1 MKILNKNKIIVSAL
15 ALAIGASLAGSISG
29 TVAWYQYSTRA
40 NVAFIGE
47 AGGFSGN
54 LQMRFA
60 SESADENAWRTKITY
75 DQLNDELADTGYA
88 SKIVPMTYGALD
100 KDGALP
106 ASGGYI
112 QPLAGQADMTKW
124 AKAEKANYA
133 QFNLQVRYQERT
145 NGTEANVERNVYLTK
160 MVIQEDAKSINEG
173 KGDLTDAI
181 RVHIRTNDGT
191 NDKNRLVSAKGKQ
204 IDVKGK
210 LDLDGDHHD
219 DQAYPENDEFGFGY
233 TDDTYTDRHQ
243 LQDIIYGDDGND
255 ETKEIQTSYNITNA
269 KEEPG
274 VHYSQEEID
283 AAQEGDEAYGKT
295 TDDWKSE
302 PVNQLVVYSENNVLY
317 DNADKEQVTAN
328 RAIGKTV
335 ASETNYLNITV
346 TIWVEGWQKLEGS
359 AIWDANYIKSLFNV
373 GIQFGVQDASAL

>member
-1 MKILNKNKIIVSAL
+1 MKLNKNKIIVSAL
-15 ALAIGASLAGSISG
+15 ALAIGASLAGSVSG

-60 SESADENAWRTKITY
+60 SESANDNAWRTKITY
-75 DQLNDELADTGYA
+75 DQLNDELANTGYA
-88 SKIVPMTYGALD
+88 SKIVPMTYGRMG
-100 KDGALP
+100 KDDALP
-106 ASGGYI
+106 ANGYI

-124 AKAEKANYA
+124 GKAEKKNYA
-133 QFNLQVRYQERT
+133 QFNLQVRYQERS
-145 NGTEANVERNVYLTK
+145 NGTEANAEKNVYLTK
-160 MVIQEDAKSINEG
+160 MVIQEDAKSVAEG

-181 RVHIRTNDGT
+181 RVHIKTNDGT
-191 NDKNRLVSAKGKQ
+191 NEKNRLVSAKGKA
-204 IDVKGK
+204 IDVKGA
-210 LDLDGDHHD
+210 LDLDGDNLND
-219 DQAYPENDEFGFGY
+219 KAYLQGDEFGFDY
-233 TDDTYTDRHQ
+233 TDDTYTEHYQ
-243 LQDIIYGDDGND
+243 LEEIIYGDDND
-255 ETKEIQTSYNITNA
+255 DSTEEVQNSYNITSA

-274 VHYSQEEID
+274 IHYSQEEID
-283 AAQEGDEAYGKT
+283 AAQPGDPAYGKT

-317 DNADKEQVTAN
+317 DNANKDQVTAN

>member
-15 ALAIGASLAGSISG
+15 ALAIGASLAGSVSG

-60 SESADENAWRTKITY
+60 SESENDNAWRTKITY
-75 DQLNDELADTGYA
+75 DQLNAELANTGYA
-88 SKIVPMTYGALD
+88 SKIVPMTYGRMG
-100 KDGALP
+100 KDDALP
-106 ASGGYI
+106 ANGYV

-124 AKAEKANYA
+124 GKAEKKNYA
-133 QFNLQVRYQERT
+133 QFNLQVRYQERS
-145 NGTEANVERNVYLTK
+145 NGTEANAEKNVYLTK
-160 MVIQEDAKSINEG
+160 MVIQEDAKSVAEG

-181 RVHIRTNDGT
+181 RVHIKTNDGT
-191 NDKNRLVSAKGKQ
+191 NEKNRLVSAKGKA
-204 IDVKGK
+204 IDVKGA
-210 LDLDGDHHD
+210 LDLDGDSLND
-219 DQAYPENDEFGFGY
+219 KAYLQGDEFGFDY
-233 TDDTYTDRHQ
+233 TDDTYTEHYQ
-243 LQDIIYGDDGND
+243 LEEIIYGDDND
-255 ETKEIQTSYNITNA
+255 DSTEEVQNSYNITSA
-269 KEEPG
+269 KGEPG
-274 VHYSQEEID
+274 IHYSQEEID
-283 AAQEGDEAYGKT
+283 AAQPGDPAYGKT

-359 AIWDANYIKSLFNV
+359 AIWDADHIKSMFNV
-373 GIQFGVQDASAL
+373 GIQFGVQDANA

>member
-15 ALAIGASLAGSISG
+15 ALAIGGSLAGSVSG

-60 SESADENAWRTKITY
+60 SESENERAWRTKITY
-75 DQLNDELADTGYA
+75 DQLNAELSNGGYA

-100 KDGALP
+100 KDAALP
-106 ASGGYI
+106 ATGAYM
-112 QPLAGQADMTKW
+112 QPLAGQAKMNDW
-124 AKAEKANYA
+124 VKAEKANYA

-145 NGTEANVERNVYLTK
+145 NGTEANVEKAVYVTK
-160 MVIQEDAKSINEG
+160 MVMQEDAKSVAEG
-173 KGDLTDAI
+173 KGDLTNAI
-181 RVHIRTNDGT
+181 RVHIHTDDGT
-191 NDKNRLVSAKGKQ
+191 TTKDKLVSAEGKA

-210 LDLDGDHHD
+210 LDLDADGNP

-233 TDDTYTDRHQ
+233 TDDTYQDRNQ
-243 LQDIIYGDDGND
+243 LQDIVYGDDGD
-255 ETKEIQTSYNITNA
+255 DTTEEIQTSYNITSA
-269 KEEPG
+269 KGEPG
-274 VHYSQEEID
+274 THYSQEEID
-283 AAQEGDEAYGKT
+283 AAQEGDPAYGKT

-302 PVNQLVVYSENNVLY
+302 PVNQLVVYSENNILY
-317 DNADKEQVTAN
+317 DNSDKESLSNN

-346 TIWVEGWQKLEGS
+346 TIWVEGWQKLEGN
-359 AIWDANYIKSLFNV
+359 AIWNANYIKSLFNV
-373 GIQFGVQDASAL
+373 GIQFGVQDVNA